1 MKTKTIKHFLAV
13 FTMGCCFIVTAFIT
27 ACSEDIDESNL
38 YVFNGQ
44 TIEDY
49 LKASPEEFS
58 NFNYI
63 LSRIGYDQ
71 ILASYGTYTCF
82 APNNEAVEAYVDSL
96 YNDMSN
102 PELPHNGMT
111 APGLEGL
118 TDSLCNDIALYHLLY
133 TKVLSIKLNAGATF
147 STILRRDINA
157 SIDSLGNIVIN
168 NNSKLLTGQTNIDI
182 ELENGILH
190 KISHVFTRSNNMV
203 GGELERH
210 PEFSIFYQALMLTSL
225 ADTLMQNQKTTVIYP
240 TSKYYYTTNSQ
251 GTKPC
256 YTPDE
261 CKIGFTIFA
270 EPNDVLNAAGIYDWE
285 SLVAH
290 AKEVYENCATS
301 GGWYDYYRN
310 NGIEVSTGNDYENP
324 NNVVNMWLRY
334 HIVKQSISNDHLAY
348 YDTDNKTAET
358 PAVSYYETLLPKTLI
373 RVSLENR
380 AQTIF
385 KINHTEYNSTLTDG
399 VETRGSAAMHGEW
412 HPGVEIEKTQIQAMN
427 GYIHPVKQLLEY
439 TQDAKDAFRERM
451 RFDSSA
457 LFGELQSN
465 GFRKMSVQTLGSL
478 YPEGY
483 NSRIRIPNTYFDNFV
498 AYNDQCNIIYLPQEF
513 PTDDDTGPRRRD
525 VWEAD
530 EMNIEGAY
538 DCAIRLPPVPD
549 GTYEIRLGYKALG
562 GTSMS
567 SRGMMQ
573 IFLGDGTTDINRMEP
588 LDIPLDMRRVPN
600 SNSNEPDAVTGWIN
614 PDRTDDKGV
623 ATDVSMRYLGFMR
636 APIGMLGGTGDGRS
650 SRKAGDCLRRIL
662 TTRTLHQGD
671 YWLRF
676 KRVLDY
682 GLLNLDYIEIVPDNV
697 YNNSQYSEDMF

>member
-1 MKTKTIKHFLAV
+1 MIRNSIKQFFSSCL
-13 FTMGCCFIVTAFIT
+13 FCCGIVALFT
-27 ACSEDIDESNL
+27 ACSEDIDDSKL

-49 LKASPEEFS
+49 LKDNPEEFA

-63 LSRIGYDQ
+63 LSRTGYDK
-71 ILASYGTYTCF
+71 ILSSYGTYTCF
-82 APNNEAVEAYVDSL
+82 APNNESVMEYVDSL

-111 APGLEGL
+111 GPGLEGL
-118 TDSLCNDIALYHLLY
+118 TDSLCTDIALYHLLY
-133 TKVLSIKLNAGATF
+133 TKVLSIRMNAGATF
-147 STILRRDINA
+147 STILRRDINT
-157 SIDSLGNIVIN
+157 SIDSSGGIVIN
-168 NNSKLLTGQTNIDI
+168 NKSKLLEGQNNVDI

-190 KISHVFTRSNNMV
+190 KISNVFTRSNNMV

-210 PEFSIFYQALMLTSL
+210 PEFSIFYQALLLTGL
-225 ADTLMQNQKTTVIYP
+225 ADTLTQSVKTTVIYP
-240 TSKYYYTTNSQ
+240 TSKYYYTTGSQ
-251 GTKPC
+251 GTKPL
-256 YTPDE
+256 YTPE
-261 CKIGFTIFA
+261 TCSIGFTVFA
-270 EPNDVLNAAGIYDWE
+270 ETDDVLRAAGIEGWE
-285 SLVAH
+285 DLVAH
-290 AKEVYENCATS
+290 AKEVYSNCAAAD
-301 GGWYDYYRN
+301 GWYDYYRN
-310 NGIEVSTGNDYENP
+310 NGIAVSTGNDYENP

-334 HIVKQSISNDHLAY
+334 HILKQSVSNDHLAY
-348 YDTDNKTAET
+348 FNTENKTAET
-358 PAVSYYETLLPKTLI
+358 PAVNYFETLLPKTLV
-373 RVSLENR
+373 RVSLWNR

-385 KINHTEYNSTLTDG
+385 RINHVEYNSTLTDAA
-399 VETRGSAAMHGEW
+399 ESRGSLAMHGEW

-439 TQDAKDAFRERM
+439 TRDAKDAFRERM
-451 RFDSSA
+451 RFDVSSI
-457 LFGELQSN
+457 FGELNSN
-465 GFRKMSVQTLGSL
+465 GLRHISVQALGSM

-483 NSRIRIPNTYFDNFV
+483 NNRIRIPNTYFDNFV
-498 AYNDQCNIIYLPQEF
+498 AYNDQCNIIYLPEEY
-513 PTDDDTGPRRRD
+513 PGNDESGPRRRD

-573 IFLGDGTTDINRMEP
+573 IFIGDNTTDVNFMEP
-588 LDIPLDMRRVPN
+588 LDIPLDMRRVPSAN
-600 SNSNEPDAVTGWIN
+600 SDEPDAVTGWIN
-614 PDRTDDKGV
+614 PDRTDDKGL